1 MLSLSQ
7 GGEFTSILL
16 YLCHREERELTSD
29 LISVTKE
36 GGGGGLT
43 SYPISVTKEGSE
55 LISYLI
61 SVTKEGRELTL
72 YLISF
77 TGRGVNQRLTLSLS
91 QRGESTDIVLCHREG
106 REPVSCIISVTG
118 RAGN

>member
-7 GGEFTSILL
+7 GGEFTSVLL

-29 LISVTKE
+29 L
-36 GGGGGLT
+36 
-43 SYPISVTKEGSE
+43 ISVTKEGSE